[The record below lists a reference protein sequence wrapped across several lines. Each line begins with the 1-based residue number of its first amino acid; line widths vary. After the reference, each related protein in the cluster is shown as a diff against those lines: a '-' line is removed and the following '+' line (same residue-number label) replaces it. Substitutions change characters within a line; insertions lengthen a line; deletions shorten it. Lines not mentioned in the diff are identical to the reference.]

1 MRIRDRIFLA
11 FAPVVIAGF
20 YLLLAWISRDIRP
33 QPLKAMEES
42 LVDTANILAALLEGR
57 AGVAGAPDPTDLRAV
72 LDRAGRKQFAATIY
86 ELGKTNVNLRVYV
99 TDAAGKVIFDSDG
112 GKAEGQDY
120 SRWNDVYLTLQG
132 KYGARATRTNPEDF
146 YSTVIYVAAPVVIGG
161 KTAGVVTVAKP
172 TESVK
177 LFITRTSRKIVLA
190 GLIVGL
196 AVALVSLLLAHWLT
210 RPIKRLT
217 AYAVAVRNGERA
229 APPEL
234 GRGEMAVMGRALEE
248 MRDALEG
255 KKYIEEYIQALTHE
269 IKAPLTSIRGA
280 AELLQEEMPAENRAR
295 FLGNIQRES
304 LRLQGLADRL
314 LTLAQLE
321 TRKGLAEAAPVDL
334 ADVAR
339 DVAEDARPQLEQKG
353 SPGEPGGRGR
363 AGAGRAIPAAPG
375 GGQPPAERHRF
386 HPRRRDDHAGGHRQP
401 WRRHPDSRG
410 HRPGRARLRPGAR
423 LRKILFPPAARHAAE
438 ELRPRPGH
446 RARGGRAARRD
457 RHAGEP
463 PRRRR
468 PRHPHLSSSDLARQ
482 DGRQSIFHFPLGIF
496 HWSFQRFRPFAGIG
510 SEMKNDKRPMA
521 DGKWIP
527 SHGIHKDSPPGSN
540 FRHASRR

>member
-20 YLLLAWISRDIRP
+20 YLLLSWILRDIRP

-42 LVDTANILAALLEGR
+42 LVDTANILAALLEAR
-57 AGVAGAPDPTDLRAV
+57 ADVAGAPDPTDLRAV
-72 LDRAGRKQFAATIY
+72 LDRAGRKQFAATVY
-86 ELGKTNVNLRVYV
+86 ELDKTSVNLRVYV

-112 GKAEGQDY
+112 GRAEGQDY

-146 YSTVIYVAAPVVIGG
+146 YSTVIYVAAPVVVGG
-161 KTAGVVTVAKP
+161 KTIGVVTVAKP

-234 GRGEMAVMGRALEE
+234 GRGEMAVMGQALEE

-304 LRLQGLADRL
+304 LRLQELADRL
-314 LTLAQLE
+314 STLAQLE

-334 ADVAR
+334 ADVAHE
-339 DVAEDARPQLEQKG
+339 VADDAAPQLEQKG
-353 SPGEPGGRGR
+353 LHLENRV
-363 AGAGRAIPAAPG
+363 AA
-375 GGQPPAERHRF
+375 
-386 HPRRRDDHAGGHRQP
+386 
-401 WRRHPDSRG
+401 
-410 HRPGRARLRPGAR
+410 GAR
-423 LRKILFPPAARHAAE
+423 LRGEPFLLRLAAGNLLQNAIDFTPAGGTITLAGTAGPAGVTLTVADTGPGVPDYALARVFE
-438 ELRPRPGH
+438 KFYSLQRPGTRQKSSGLGLAIVREVAELH
-446 RARGGRAARRD
+446 GGTATLENQPGGGA
-457 RHAGEP
+457 
-463 PRRRR
+463 
-468 PRHPHLSSSDLARQ
+468 LATLT
-482 DGRQSIFHFPLGIF
+482 FPAVI
-496 HWSFQRFRPFAGIG
+496 
-510 SEMKNDKRPMA
+510 
-521 DGKWIP
+521 
-527 SHGIHKDSPPGSN
+527 
-540 FRHASRR
+540 